1 MGGTFNPQVLF
12 YTLKIVISMQKVKH
26 FVNLP
31 KAVVHFSAFW
41 QKIFAIRFL
50 HRSKRNF
57 PAHIGYTL
65 T

>member
-31 KAVVHFSAFW
+31 KAAANFSAFW
-41 QKIFAIRFL
+41 QKIFTIRFL

-57 PAHIGYTL
+57 PAHIDYTL